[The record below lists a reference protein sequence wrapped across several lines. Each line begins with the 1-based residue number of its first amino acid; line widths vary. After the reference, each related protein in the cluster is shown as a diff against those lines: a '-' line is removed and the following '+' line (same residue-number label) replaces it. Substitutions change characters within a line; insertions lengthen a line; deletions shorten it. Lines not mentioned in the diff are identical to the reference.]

1 MIRRRWQF
9 SVMVAVTVIGAAVI
23 VVRAQ
28 EKTPQARLS
37 GAWQLNAELSM
48 PMAGTG
54 APSEAKNNKVG
65 GGRGGSGSADTNQL
79 QTPGVKSLYRLM
91 ADLLEVPRNMALTA
105 GDVINLIDDH
115 GVSRRFAPV
124 NKAEKV
130 DYDTGKPSFRT
141 HWDGAM
147 LVQDINGDSIEM
159 TRTFETTP
167 DGSRLTVT
175 LTIRRQ
181 PDPAAMAAAG
191 NRGDTRKYVY
201 DRVG

>member
-1 MIRRRWQF
+1 LVI
-9 SVMVAVTVIGAAVI
+9 AAAIGICVTSG

-37 GAWQLNAELSM
+37 GAWQLNAELST
-48 PMAGTG
+48 PIAEPGVQAEGKT
-54 APSEAKNNKVG
+54 NKIGGG
-65 GGRGGSGSADTNQL
+65 GGRGSQSTADSNPL
-79 QTPGVKSLYRLM
+79 QTPSVKSLNRLI
-91 ADLLEVPRNMALTA
+91 ADLCEAPLHMAVTA

-115 GVSRRFAPV
+115 GVARRFSPI
-124 NKAEKV
+124 NKAEKI

-181 PDPAAMAAAG
+181 PDPEAMAAAG
-191 NRGDTRKYVY
+191 NRGDVRKYIY